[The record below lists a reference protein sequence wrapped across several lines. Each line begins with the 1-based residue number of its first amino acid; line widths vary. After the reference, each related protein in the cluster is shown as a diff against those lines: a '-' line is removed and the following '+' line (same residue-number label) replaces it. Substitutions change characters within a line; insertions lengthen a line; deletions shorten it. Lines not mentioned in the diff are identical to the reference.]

1 MHAVSLSYFETPFD
15 AAGVGEQS
23 AAMIPEAI
31 EMIPE
36 AIEQRLGA
44 TGSEG
49 HQRLLRSPMS
59 VRQARPV
66 GDMQPRRT
74 PEDLQTE
81 GPP

>member
-1 MHAVSLSYFETPFD
+1 MFTRLQNARGVFVVFRAPFD

-23 AAMIPEAI
+23 AA
-31 EMIPE
+31 MIPE